1 MKSKNKPTE
10 EEATEKVTEPIK
22 GAPEVTVETT
32 EDVPTVAAEDEATT
46 EEIAT
51 PNTIV
56 PDTAGADTNEE
67 ATPIPTAEDFEWEEY
82 WDIMSHSPKRR
93 LVAKK

>member
-10 EEATEKVTEPIK
+10 EKVSKKDAEPIKDAPEVIVEATEE
-22 GAPEVTVETT
+22 
-32 EDVPTVAAEDEATT
+32 VPTVAAEEEATT

-51 PNTIV
+51 TVV
-56 PDTAGADTNEE
+56 PDTADADTNEE
-67 ATPIPTAEDFEWEEY
+67 ATPTPTAEDFKWEEY